1 MMVVMLMLILMML
14 MMLMVMLMVR
24 MLMATT
30 MRAHKT
36 RECSSTLLF
45 PQALTPLAQQLGIQV
60 LAGVG
65 AVVDAGGNCD
75 DEALRKGKDTE
86 GCWYGLWSTKSKS

>member
-1 MMVVMLMLILMML
+1 
-14 MMLMVMLMVR
+14 
-24 MLMATT
+24 
-30 MRAHKT
+30 MRAHET
-36 RECSSTLLF
+36 RERSSTLLF
-45 PQALTPLAQQLGIQV
+45 LHALTPLAEQLGIQV